1 MTELQKSDSD
11 ILFENVT
18 KFKNDILDNF
28 LTYGQN
34 LSLIKRKGYHKG
46 QGFKSFKELIE
57 TKFNISSSFANKL
70 ISVYDVF
77 VDNLDIDEFTLNLIG
92 FDRLCMILPFVKD
105 SEIEVVE
112 NWISESK
119 EKDIPDLKKSI
130 TKEKEQLKK
139 PRPLKDVFTDQV
151 MENLRV
157 IFNCPQ
163 KQLNYYLAV
172 YFHQGNMKEL
182 KNVIKDIVKEFE
194 QNNVVSHKDSV
205 NSFQKSMNNLL
216 NIEGIDGISISVPGM
231 DTVTYKKE
239 G

>member
-1 MTELQKSDSD
+1 MTELQKTDSD

-70 ISVYDVF
+70 ISVYDIF

-130 TKEKEQLKK
+130 TKEKELLKK
-139 PRPLKDVFTDQV
+139 PRPLKEVFTDQV

-172 YFHQGNMKEL
+172 YFHQSHMKSL
-182 KNVIKDIVKEFE
+182 KDDIKAIVKEFE
-194 QNNVVSHKDSV
+194 KNNVVSHKDSV
-205 NSFQKSMNNLL
+205 NSLQKSLDKIL
-216 NIEGIDGISISVPGM
+216 NIEGIDGISISVPGIEN
-231 DTVTYKKE
+231 VTYKKE